1 MYIDANIFIFAAVD
15 TGKTGDQCRDIV
27 TRLED
32 RDISAASSYLVIDE
46 VLWVL
51 QHEIGRA
58 DAVRATRMILSLP
71 VRWMDIKRDV
81 TVTALRLY
89 EATDLDPRDAF
100 HVAVMNTAGL
110 TTILSQDSD
119 FDGIQGIQRIPPAHL
134 LEDLE

>member
-1 MYIDANIFIFAAVD
+1 MYIDANIFIFAAAD
-15 TGKTGDQCRDIV
+15 TGKTGDQCRDII

-71 VRWMDIKRDV
+71 VRWMDVKRDV

-100 HVAVMNTAGL
+100 HVAVMKTAGL
-110 TTILSQDSD
+110 NTILSEDSD
-119 FDGIQGIQRIPPAHL
+119 FDGIQGIQRISPAHL